1 MNEDKRSDSSL
12 EMQPQE
18 VKNSDQQFNEK
29 DLMFNQEV
37 FFQLMDAANLG
48 VLIHED
54 GRILSANKFMMDY
67 TGFDISEAVGKSILD
82 FVSDDTKET
91 VLEKIKNH
99 YEIPFEAVG
108 IHRTGKRLPVEIS
121 SRNLPGVNKNL
132 RIAVIKDLS
141 RSVIAE
147 EAFIEEEKKFRN
159 LFEASSEAIVIVDG
173 RGNIILANNRTESV
187 FGYDKKELLGQKI
200 EVLIPEALRGIHV
213 QHREKFM
220 EHPKTR
226 KMGPSLELFG
236 RHKNGTHFPVEIGL
250 SFTRTGNTT
259 LVMAYIID
267 ITERKQAEESIRRQ
281 AQIIDQI
288 HDSVITTD
296 LEGNITSWNKG
307 AERLFGWLAEEALG
321 KNISFIY
328 DEADHEF
335 LRNEVI
341 APLKEKGAHESEV
354 KMLRKSGEFV
364 YALLSLSL
372 IKDDKDNVTGM
383 IGYSLDITEKKRA
396 EEDRD
401 RFFSLSLDMLCTAG
415 TDGYFKQLNPTWMD
429 TLGYTKEELLS
440 KPFIEFVHPDDRERT
455 IKAAAQL
462 SKGWEIVDFENRY
475 VCKDG
480 SYKWLS
486 WKSISIPEDEVIYA
500 VARNETERKEIEETI
515 RKNED
520 TLKDFLLSA
529 NDLIQIVGADGK
541 MQFVN
546 RVWEETLG
554 YKTDEIKGMD
564 FRQILHQD
572 SLQHCVN
579 IFDNIEKDKS
589 YSNLEIT
596 FITKQGKEIH
606 VEGNING
613 RFDEGKFVS
622 TRGIFRDV
630 TQKRKQDEKIR
641 QLSQVV
647 EQSPASII
655 ITDTEGIIEYINPKV
670 TKVSGYSPP
679 EVMGKTPNI
688 FKSGKHSESFYRD
701 LWLTIKSGKEWQGEL
716 FNKKKDGELFWES
729 ALISPVKDRNDNITH
744 FIAVKEDITKRKE
757 LEENLLREHTKLE
770 TIISNL
776 EEGVLFADINE
787 EIIGVNDYFC
797 SFFNLKF
804 EHVLGRRIDKLELG
818 GIPGGIENLLNQFK
832 SGMRNETASFQQ
844 TLANREVI
852 LRITPI
858 YRGSKY
864 DGVLLNVVN
873 VTEVVTAKKQA
884 EESLKIAEKAVSDLK
899 EAYKALEIAKQEAE
913 TANRTK
919 SEFLANMSHE
929 IRTPMNAIIGFSDLL
944 TESDLT
950 DDQKEYV
957 KYIRT
962 SGSHLLTLINDI
974 LDLSKVEA
982 GKIEIDEVEFSPRD
996 LIKELMVLIQTRA
1009 HDKDVKTKVLIEEDI
1024 PETLAGD
1031 LKHIR
1036 QVVLNLLSN
1045 AIKFTVRGKI
1055 TLTLSE
1061 SDIISAESGI
1071 FPVCFK
1077 VSDTGIGISQDKLT
1091 TIFDPFDRGSSST
1104 SREFEGTGLG
1114 LAISKKIIEFL
1125 GGSIQVESV
1134 VGKGTVFMV
1143 HVPLKIIKKREGLI
1157 STDERIRE
1165 KPLDYQH
1172 FSDEKTEQSEA
1183 SILII
1188 EDDTPSRILME
1199 VNLKAAGFR
1208 VIALPSAEEAN
1219 MFLKQ
1224 IKPDLIILDIIL
1236 PGISGWEMLDRLKSC
1251 KETAQIPIIISSV
1264 LAESRKGYAL
1274 GAADYIEKP
1283 LIIKDL
1289 VNRVKKALKNANQII
1304 SPTVKHN
1311 GDIKTLNEKNV
1322 TETKQ
1327 AIEEE
1332 GIPAKI
1338 LLVEDNPTNQKLI
1351 ISYLKRTP
1359 YILTLADDGIEAVNK
1374 CSGDVFD
1381 LVLMDVQLPG
1391 IDGYTATERIRKFP
1405 KYKNI
1410 PIIALTAHAMKGE
1423 DEKAKQ
1429 AGCNSYLTKPILKS
1443 TLLENIKSHL
1453 KGRSEM
1459 ETSSGEIS
1467 IQKRQKRNIDPDIA
1481 ELIPWYKSFIRD
1493 ELEAMK
1499 KTLNSGSIQEIRV
1512 KAHGLKG
1519 SGTSYGFEEITE
1531 TGGKLEKACIDENLE
1546 EIKKMIKELEI
1557 LIKSIEEE

>member
-1 MNEDKRSDSSL
+1 MNEDNNQDSNL
-12 EMQPQE
+12 EIQPQTE
-18 VKNSDQQFNEK
+18 KIPELQFNGK
-29 DLMFNQEV
+29 SLMFNQEV

-54 GRILSANKFMMDY
+54 GKILSANRFLMDY
-67 TGFDISEAVGKSILD
+67 TGFSISEAVGKSILD
-82 FVSDDTKET
+82 FVSDDTRET
-91 VLEKIKNH
+91 VMEKIQNH

-121 SRNLPGVNKNL
+121 SRDLPGGSENL

-173 RGNIILANNRTESV
+173 KGNIILANNRAEIV
-187 FGYDKKELLGQKI
+187 FGYEKKELLGNKI
-200 EVLIPEALRGIHV
+200 EILIPEALRGIHV
-213 QHREKFM
+213 HHREKFM

-236 RHKNGTHFPVEIGL
+236 RRKDGTHFPVEIGL
-250 SFTRTGNTT
+250 SFTRTDRST

-307 AERLFGWLAEEALG
+307 AERLFGWLSEEALG
-321 KNISFIY
+321 RNISFIY
-328 DEADHEF
+328 DESDHEF
-335 LRNEVI
+335 LRNGVI
-341 APLKEKGAHESEV
+341 APLKEKGAHETEV

-415 TDGYFKQLNPTWMD
+415 IDGYFKQLNPTWMS

-440 KPFIEFVHPDDRERT
+440 KPFLDFVHPDDRERT

-462 SKGWEIVDFENRY
+462 SRGWEIVDFENRY
-475 VCKDG
+475 ICKDG

-486 WKSISIPEDEVIYA
+486 WKSISIPEDEIIYA
-500 VARNETERKEIEETI
+500 VARDETDRKEIEETI
-515 RKNED
+515 RKNEE
-520 TLKDFLLSA
+520 TLKDFFMSA
-529 NDLIQIVGADGK
+529 NDLIQIVGSDGK
-541 MQFVN
+541 IQFVN
-546 RVWEETLG
+546 RAWEETLG
-554 YKTDEIKGMD
+554 YETDEIKGMD
-564 FRQILHQD
+564 FRHILHED
-572 SLQHCVN
+572 SVEHCTN
-579 IFDNIEKDKS
+579 IFSDMVNGQS
-589 YSNLEIT
+589 YNYVEIT
-596 FITKQGKEIH
+596 FLTKQGKEIH

-630 TQKRKQDEKIR
+630 TQKWKQDEKIR
-641 QLSQVV
+641 QLSQAV

-655 ITDTEGIIEYINPKV
+655 ITDTGGIIEYINPKV
-670 TKVSGYSPP
+670 TKVSGYSPN
-679 EVMGKTPNI
+679 EVIGKAPNI

-701 LWLTIKSGKEWQGEL
+701 LWITIKSGKEWQGEL
-716 FNKKKDGELFWES
+716 YNRKKDGELFWES
-729 ALISPVKDRNDNITH
+729 ALISPVKDINDNITH

-770 TIISNL
+770 TIIANL
-776 EEGVLFADINE
+776 EEGVLFADIHK

-804 EHVLGRRIDKLELG
+804 EEVLGRKIDTVELG
-818 GIPGGIENLLNQFK
+818 EIPGGIENLLDEFK
-832 SGMRNETASFQQ
+832 SGMRNETVSIQQ
-844 TLANREVI
+844 TLTNREVI

-858 YRGSKY
+858 YRVSQF
-864 DGVLLNVVN
+864 DGVLLHVVN
-873 VTEVVTAKKQA
+873 VTELVTAKKQA

-899 EAYKALEIAKQEAE
+899 EAYKALETAKHEAE

-957 KYIRT
+957 KYIKT

-982 GKIEIDEVEFSPRD
+982 GKIETDETEFSPRN
-996 LIKELMVLIQTRA
+996 LIKELMVLIQPRA
-1009 HDKDVKTKVLIEEDI
+1009 QDKDVRTKVLIDEDI
-1024 PETLAGD
+1024 PETLMGD

-1045 AIKFTVRGKI
+1045 AVKFTVRGKI

-1061 SDIISAESGI
+1061 SDIIPMEPGM

-1077 VSDTGIGISQDKLT
+1077 VSDTGIGISQDKLK

-1125 GGSIQVESV
+1125 GGSIQVESI
-1134 VGKGTVFMV
+1134 VGKGTVFTI
-1143 HVPLKIIKKREGLI
+1143 HVPLKIMKKAETPD
-1157 STDERIRE
+1157 SPDKKTRE
-1165 KPLDYQH
+1165 KPVDYRYL
-1172 FSDEKTEQSEA
+1172 SGEKTEQSGA

-1188 EDDTPSRILME
+1188 EDDAPSRILME

-1208 VIALPSAEEAN
+1208 VIALPSAEEASI
-1219 MFLKQ
+1219 FLKQ
-1224 IKPDLIILDIIL
+1224 MKPDLIILDIIL
-1236 PGISGWEMLDRLKSC
+1236 PGISGWGMLDLLKSC

-1283 LIIKDL
+1283 LVIKDL
-1289 VNRVKKALKNANQII
+1289 VNRVKKALKNGDKITPP
-1304 SPTVKHN
+1304 SVKHDEGIKASIDKN
-1311 GDIKTLNEKNV
+1311 GMEA
-1322 TETKQ
+1322 KQ
-1327 AIEEE
+1327 VKEEE

-1359 YILTLADDGIEAVNK
+1359 HILTLADDGLEAVEK
-1374 CSGDVFD
+1374 CSTDVYD
-1381 LVLMDVQLPG
+1381 LVLMDIQLPG
-1391 IDGYTATERIRKFP
+1391 IDGYTATERIRKLP
-1405 KYKNI
+1405 AYKNI

-1429 AGCNSYLTKPILKS
+1429 AGCNGYLTKPISKS
-1443 TLLENIKSHL
+1443 TLLENITSYL
-1453 KGRSEM
+1453 KGRGKM
-1459 ETSSGEIS
+1459 EVSSEIS
-1467 IQKRQKRNIDPDIA
+1467 VKKPVKREVDPDIA
-1481 ELIPWYKSFIRD
+1481 ELIPWYKGFIRE
-1493 ELEAMK
+1493 ELEAIKIAMDAD
-1499 KTLNSGSIQEIRV
+1499 NIQEIRV

-1531 TGGKLEKACIDENLE
+1531 TGGKLEKACIDGDLE
-1546 EIKKMIKELEI
+1546 TAKKFMRELEVRI
-1557 LIKSIEEE
+1557 RSIEEE